1 MTGKLDD
8 ETWAKRLEDA
18 ARDGKLNVSYMDLP
32 TFDAAR
38 VLEIKEKIPNL
49 VELDLR
55 SNDLAELPD
64 ELAELKNL
72 RNVKLTYNKFETC
85 LLYTSPSPRDA
96 TLSRM
101 PSSA

>member
-8 ETWAKRLEDA
+8 ETWAKRLQDA
-18 ARDGKLNVSYMDLP
+18 TRDGKLNVSYMDLP

-55 SNDLAELPD
+55 SNDLADSPTSS
-64 ELAELKNL
+64 
-72 RNVKLTYNKFETC
+72 RSSRTC
-85 LLYTSPSPRDA
+85 GTSSCRTTSSRPSR
-96 TLSRM
+96 RC
-101 PSSA
+101 